1 MQVCNISFQLNP
13 TIQSSWL
20 LWMKTTFIGELMAT
34 GCFND
39 HKFYQL
45 EVPEDQNPTFTLQL
59 YADNKA
65 QLNRY
70 HTQFAD
76 TLILQLNN
84 KWGEQCLYFSTN
96 MQIVN

>member
-13 TIQSSWL
+13 TIQSPWL
-20 LWMKTTFIGELMAT
+20 TWMKTNFIIELMAT
-34 GCFND
+34 GCFID

-59 YADNKA
+59 YTVNKE
-65 QLNRY
+65 QLSKY
-70 HTQFAD
+70 HTQF
-76 TLILQLNN
+76 TNTFIQQLNN

>member
-1 MQVCNISFQLNP
+1 MHVCNISFQLNP

-76 TLILQLNN
+76 TLIPVSYTHLTLP
-84 KWGEQCLYFSTN
+84 TN
-96 MQIVN
+96 REV

>member
-1 MQVCNISFQLNP
+1 MHVCNISFQLNT

-20 LWMKTTFIGELMAT
+20 LLMKTTFIGKLMAT